1 MPSGPSLAGA
11 GLPEPAEEPEPP
23 EPPEE
28 VFEEEEPELFEFD
41 FWFWRPDCD

>member
-11 GLPEPAEEPEPP
+11 GLPEPEEEPEPP

-41 FWFWRPDCD
+41 FWF